1 LFDGSTVGDSGVRSI
16 GWHGTS
22 VEAHEG
28 AFAVVSADFQA
39 LVGEVVQVR
48 ARGRSVAVYVIGVRR
63 VPVDLS
69 LSRRAF
75 LSLAGLA
82 TLELRGRA
90 GVVL

>member
-1 LFDGSTVGDSGVRSI
+1 
-16 GWHGTS
+16 
-22 VEAHEG
+22 
-28 AFAVVSADFQA
+28 
-39 LVGEVVQVR
+39 
-48 ARGRSVAVYVIGVRR
+48 VAVYVVGVRR

-75 LSLAGLA
+75 LALAGLA